1 MGHRIVSFLN
11 ILIFLLIAGLL
22 AASAV
27 LAAPAPAGDHLAIS
41 GLVTDPM
48 GKGLKEVE
56 VEVLV
61 NGQHVKPTGKEAE
74 ISTGKPGGFV
84 ADFILPPGTLPA
96 AKVEVKAAKPS
107 WKAIP
112 ATPVKVVD
120 AGVDAQGNKLFQA
133 ARNLTL
139 NRTTTP
145 GFWIASLILLLVY
158 VVISLELMHRTL
170 VSFLG
175 AALIIF
181 ITYTLGT
188 WDKSFYIIS
197 FDDAIAAIDLN
208 VIFLLMGMMIFVGV
222 MKKTGMFQFLA
233 YKAYALAKGNVF
245 VLVFILQVITAV
257 VSAFLDNV
265 TTMLL
270 MIPVT
275 IEIAVT
281 LKINPLVLLIPE
293 VFASNVG
300 GTATL
305 IGDPP
310 NILIGSYAGLTFGQF
325 VANLAL
331 VCAGCLIVTSFF
343 YLWWYKKDYLK
354 AEVKDIPRTI
364 AYLKEEYQITNKKL
378 TIQSLML
385 LGFTI
390 LLFALHGLLHM
401 PVSIAA
407 LIGSLVLLAI
417 SGEDIV
423 EMLEHEVE
431 WPTLVFFIGLF
442 MVIAGAEETGL
453 IQMIA
458 NWVKD
463 LSGGNLTTA
472 IILVL
477 WVSAIASAFIDNIP
491 FTATMLPIIAFLN
504 QTIPGAESGVLW
516 WSLALGACLGGNGT
530 MIGASANVVT
540 VGLAEKAG
548 YHISFIDL
556 HEGLLVAHDDHGC
569 HCHGLSADR
578 LLRPEILRFW
588 TKEPYRTNSKA
599 SSEGRISRPGEAW
612 PGSET

>member
-1 MGHRIVSFLN
+1 MSFNRNLAVA
-11 ILIFLLIAGLL
+11 ILL
-22 AASAV
+22 AVFPVLFAGSPSVGASQPV
-27 LAAPAPAGDHLAIS
+27 TGDRLTVS
-41 GLVTDPM
+41 GLVTNPM

-56 VEVLV
+56 VAVLV
-61 NGQHVKPTGKEAE
+61 NGQHVRPTGKEAE
-74 ISTGKPGGFV
+74 ITTGKPGGYV

-107 WKAIP
+107 WKPIP
-112 ATPVKVVD
+112 ATPVKVVE
-120 AGVDAQGNKLFQA
+120 AGVDAAGNKLFQA
-133 ARNLTL
+133 AQNLTL
-139 NRTTTP
+139 NRTITA
-145 GFWIASLILLLVY
+145 GFWIAALILLLVY

-170 VSFLG
+170 VAFLG
-175 AALIIF
+175 AALILF
-181 ITYTLGT
+181 VTYTLGT
-188 WDKSFYIIS
+188 FDKSFYIIS
-197 FDDAIAAIDLN
+197 FDDAMGAIDLN
-208 VIFLLMGMMIFVGV
+208 VIFLLMGMMLFVGV

-245 VLVFILQVITAV
+245 VLSLILQVVTAIL
-257 VSAFLDNV
+257 SAFLDNV

-270 MIPVT
+270 VIPVT

-281 LKINPLVLLIPE
+281 LKIHPLTLLVPE

-325 VANLAL
+325 VQNLSL
-331 VCAGCLIVTSFF
+331 VCTVCLAVSTLW
-343 YLWWYKKDYLK
+343 YLWWHKKDYLK
-354 AEVKDIPRTI
+354 AEVKDVPRTI
-364 AYLKEEYQITNKKL
+364 AYLKEEYKITNKKL
-378 TIQSLML
+378 TVQGL
-385 LGFTI
+385 LLLAFTI
-390 LLFALHGLLHM
+390 GLFATHGILHM
-401 PVSIAA
+401 QVSVAA
-407 LIGSLVLLAI
+407 LIGSLILVAV
-417 SGEDIV
+417 SKVDIV
-423 EMLEHEVE
+423 ELLEKEVE

-463 LSGGNLTTA
+463 VSQGNLTAA
-472 IILVL
+472 IVIVL

-548 YHISFIDL
+548 YHISFLAYMKACWWPMMITVTISMVY
-556 HEGLLVAHDDHGC
+556 LLV
-569 HCHGLSADR
+569 
-578 LLRPEILRFW
+578 F
-588 TKEPYRTNSKA
+588 Y
-599 SSEGRISRPGEAW
+599 
-612 PGSET
+612 

>member
-1 MGHRIVSFLN
+1 M
-11 ILIFLLIAGLL
+11 IFLAIAGFL

-27 LAAPAPAGDHLAIS
+27 FAASAPTPGDRLSIS

-61 NGQHVKPTGKEAE
+61 NGRHVKPEGKAAE
-74 ISTGKPGGFV
+74 VSTGKPGGFV
-84 ADFILPPGTLPA
+84 ADFNLPAGTLPA
-96 AKVEVKAAKPS
+96 AKVEVKASKPS

-112 ATPVKVVD
+112 ATPVKVSET
-120 AGVDAQGNKLFQA
+120 GSDAQGNKLFQA
-133 ARNLTL
+133 AQNLTL
-139 NRTTTP
+139 NRTITP

-170 VSFLG
+170 VAFLG
-175 AALIIF
+175 ATLVIF

-188 WDKSFYIIS
+188 WDKAFYIIS
-197 FDDAIAAIDLN
+197 FDEAIGAIDLN

-233 YKAYALAKGNVF
+233 YKAYATAKGNVF
-245 VLVFILQVITAV
+245 VLVFILQIITAV

-325 VANLAL
+325 VTNLAL
-331 VCAGCLIVTSFF
+331 AASVCLIITSFF
-343 YLWWYKKDYLK
+343 YLWWYKKDYFK

-364 AYLKEEYQITNKKL
+364 AYLKSEYQITNKKL
-378 TIQSLML
+378 AIQSLML

-390 LLFALHGLLHM
+390 LLFALHGLFHM
-401 PVSIAA
+401 PVSVAA

-548 YHISFIDL
+548 YHISFITYMKACWWPMMITVAIAMVY
-556 HEGLLVAHDDHGC
+556 LLIA
-569 HCHGLSADR
+569 
-578 LLRPEILRFW
+578 
-588 TKEPYRTNSKA
+588 Y
-599 SSEGRISRPGEAW
+599 
-612 PGSET
+612 

>member
-1 MGHRIVSFLN
+1 MRKRMISFLY
-11 ILIFLLIAGLL
+11 ILTFLVIAGLL
-22 AASAV
+22 ASPSV
-27 LAAPAPAGDHLAIS
+27 VAAPAPAGDHLAVS

-48 GKGLKEVE
+48 GKGLKEVG

-61 NGQHVKPTGKEAE
+61 NGQHVKPMGKETE

-84 ADFILPPGTLPA
+84 ADFILPPGTLPT

-107 WKAIP
+107 WKPIP
-112 ATPVKVVD
+112 ATKVQVVE
-120 AGVDAQGNKLFQA
+120 AGADAQGNKLFQA
-133 ARNLTL
+133 AQNLTL
-139 NRTTTP
+139 NRTMTP
-145 GFWIASLILLLVY
+145 GFWIAALVLLLVY

-197 FDDAIAAIDLN
+197 FDDAMAAIDLN

-233 YKAYALAKGNVF
+233 YKAYATAKGNVF

-325 VANLAL
+325 VTNLAL
-331 VCAGCLIVTSFF
+331 VCTVCLMITSFF
-343 YLWWYKKDYLK
+343 FLWWHKKDYLK

-364 AYLKEEYQITNKKL
+364 AYLREEYQITNKKL
-378 TIQSLML
+378 MIQSLML

-463 LSGGNLTTA
+463 VSGGNLTAA
-472 IILVL
+472 IIIVL

-548 YHISFIDL
+548 YHISFITYMKACWWPMMITVTIAMVY
-556 HEGLLVAHDDHGC
+556 LLIA
-569 HCHGLSADR
+569 
-578 LLRPEILRFW
+578 
-588 TKEPYRTNSKA
+588 Y
-599 SSEGRISRPGEAW
+599 
-612 PGSET
+612 

>member
-1 MGHRIVSFLN
+1 MRTRFVSCMYILILTLVASFL
-11 ILIFLLIAGLL
+11 AS
-22 AASAV
+22 SAV
-27 LAAPAPAGDHLAIS
+27 LAAPAPAPAGDHLAVS
-41 GLVTDPM
+41 GLVTNPM

-61 NGQHVKPTGKEAE
+61 NGHHARPTGKEAE
-74 ISTGKPGGFV
+74 IVTGKPGGYV
-84 ADFILPPGTLPA
+84 ADFLLPAGTLPG
-96 AKVEVKAAKPS
+96 AKVEVQAAKPS
-107 WKAIP
+107 WKPVP
-112 ATPVKVVD
+112 ATPVQVVE
-120 AGVDAQGNKLFQA
+120 AGTDAQGNRLFQA
-133 ARNLTL
+133 ARNLTME
-139 NRTTTP
+139 RRVTA
-145 GFWIASLILLLVY
+145 GFWIAAIILLLVY
-158 VVISLELMHRTL
+158 AVISLELMHRTL

-181 ITYTLGT
+181 ITYTLGN

-197 FDDAIAAIDLN
+197 FDDAMGAIDLN
-208 VIFLLMGMMIFVGV
+208 VIFLLMGMMLFVGV

-245 VLVFILQVITAV
+245 VLSFVLQIITAV

-270 MIPVT
+270 VIPVT

-281 LKINPLVLLIPE
+281 LKINPLALLVPE
-293 VFASNVG
+293 AFASNVG

-325 VANLAL
+325 VQNLTL
-331 VCAGCLIVTSFF
+331 VCAISLVASSLF
-343 YLWWYKKDYLK
+343 LVWWNKKEYLK
-354 AEVKDIPRTI
+354 AEVKDVNRTI
-364 AYLKEEYQITNKKL
+364 EFLKEQYRITNKKL
-378 TIQSLML
+378 MNLGLIL
-385 LGFTI
+385 LGFAI
-390 LLFALHGLLHM
+390 LFFILGGILHL
-401 PVSIAA
+401 PVSIPA
-407 LIGSLVLLAI
+407 LVGSLLLLAI

-423 EMLEHEVE
+423 EMLEKEVE

-453 IQMIA
+453 IQVIA
-458 NWVKD
+458 NFVKD
-463 LSGGNLTTA
+463 VSKGNLTAA
-472 IILVL
+472 IVIIL

-516 WSLALGACLGGNGT
+516 WSLSLGACLGGNGT

-548 YHISFIDL
+548 YRISFLDYMKACWWPMMITVTICMVY
-556 HEGLLVAHDDHGC
+556 LLIA
-569 HCHGLSADR
+569 
-578 LLRPEILRFW
+578 
-588 TKEPYRTNSKA
+588 Y
-599 SSEGRISRPGEAW
+599 
-612 PGSET
+612 